1 MTKRLQDKVAL
12 ITGGSRGI
20 GRAASLQFAREG
32 AKLIAIHYGSNQEAA
47 EKTAKEVEA
56 LGAKA
61 ILIQADLNEGKKAA
75 DSIWAQFKL
84 LATEAVGSDKLD
96 ILVNNAGIAPVGSI
110 SDTSEEVF
118 DEVMSVNFKAPFFI
132 IQGAYAHLNDNGH
145 VVNVSTGFTRI
156 AGPNNAIYA
165 ASKGAID
172 TLSLALAPDLAAR
185 GININAVMPGVTE
198 TDMNKDWLSDPASR
212 DFAANWSVYKKLGK
226 PEYAAELITYLSS
239 DASRWT
245 TGQIIDVTGGTQ
257 I

>member
-12 ITGGSRGI
+12 VTGGSRGI
-20 GRAASLQFAREG
+20 GRATVLQFAREG
-32 AKLIAIHYGSNQEAA
+32 AKLIAIHYGNNSTAA
-47 EKTAKEVEA
+47 EATAKEVEA

-61 ILIQADLNEGKKAA
+61 ILIQANLNEGKKAA

-84 LATEAVGSDKLD
+84 LATEAAGSDKLD
-96 ILVNNAGIAPVGSI
+96 IVVNNAGIAPAGAMV
-110 SDTSEEVF
+110 DTSEDLF
-118 DEVMSVNFKAPFFI
+118 DEVMLVNFKAPFFI

-156 AGPNNAIYA
+156 AAPSNPLYA
-165 ASKGAID
+165 ASKGALD
-172 TLSLALAPDLAAR
+172 TLTLALAPDLASR
-185 GININAVMPGVTE
+185 GITINAVMPGVTE
-198 TDMNKDWLSDPASR
+198 TDMNKDWLADPASR
-212 DFAANWSVYKKLGK
+212 EFAANWSAFKRLGK
-226 PEYAAELITYLSS
+226 PEDAAELITYLSS